1 MVFCRTIFKLAKS
14 VIFIRI
20 SQKFLTDRGAIHKR
34 LLHFWLRVLGAINY
48 RSSHQSC
55 SVKIGVLRSF
65 TKFTGKH
72 MCQSLFFNNVAG
84 LRPATLLK
92 KEVWYECFLPV
103 NLAKFL
109 RTPFLQNTSGQ
120 LLLKSFSFSL
130 MLLIT

>member
-1 MVFCRTIFKLAKS
+1 MKDVWNPASC
-14 VIFIRI
+14 
-20 SQKFLTDRGAIHKR
+20 FLQNYFQVYEIGHFYQDLSKILDRGAIHKK
-34 LLHFWLRVLGAINY
+34 LLHFWLRSLGAINY

-92 KEVWYECFLPV
+92 KEVWYRCFLPV

-109 RTPFLQNTSGQ
+109 RNLFYRTPLDDCF
-120 LLLKSFSFSL
+120 
-130 MLLIT
+130 